1 MQACTNIDIGVIAA
15 ESIRTTV
22 AGGFVRSRRD
32 SANNAD
38 RDGAVTSAVASR
50 IVTRCK
56 EMHAAG
62 RAAAGRQPARSAF
75 PDAVEAASAGAVAHT
90 RPPKW
95 SGGSGALRRLFGLVG
110 ALCIAALWSVKSLLR
125 HRSDRPKLTDRS
137 FGAAPGHTR

>member
-38 RDGAVTSAVASR
+38 PDGAVTSAVASR
-50 IVTRCK
+50 IVTRSK

-75 PDAVEAASAGAVAHT
+75 PDRSARAWRALLRTGSRNGLT
-90 RPPKW
+90 PP
-95 SGGSGALRRLFGLVG
+95 SLLLRRF
-110 ALCIAALWSVKSLLR
+110 AAQHAHPAYARAIVNSGVA
-125 HRSDRPKLTDRS
+125 KLNT
-137 FGAAPGHTR
+137 A

>member
-32 SANNAD
+32 SADNAD

-75 PDAVEAASAGAVAHT
+75 PDAVEAASAGSVAIS
-90 RPPKW
+90 RPQN
-95 SGGSGALRRLFGLVG
+95 GSGDTGRYSRFFGL
-110 ALCIAALWSVKSLLR
+110 S
-125 HRSDRPKLTDRS
+125 
-137 FGAAPGHTR
+137 APFASPPCGV